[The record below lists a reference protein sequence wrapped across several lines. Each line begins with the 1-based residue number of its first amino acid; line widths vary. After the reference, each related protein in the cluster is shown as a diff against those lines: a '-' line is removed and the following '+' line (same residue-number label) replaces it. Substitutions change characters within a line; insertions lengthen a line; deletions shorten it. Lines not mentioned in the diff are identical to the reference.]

1 MVGLRDKMGFRLA
14 LFKRV
19 GVKAKLFL
27 CLSYL
32 LYSFQKIVKCPLLL
46 SKKDV
51 KLFCINP
58 GMTKP
63 AIYEFIKVF
72 IWIIIGLRLNL
83 SIYFK

>member
-32 LYSFQKIVKCPLLL
+32 LYSFQKLL
-46 SKKDV
+46 SARFYYLKK
-51 KLFCINP
+51 
-58 GMTKP
+58 T
-63 AIYEFIKVF
+63 
-72 IWIIIGLRLNL
+72 LNYSVL
-83 SIYFK
+83 ILE